1 MKAPC
6 KHSRYDYSAKQEL
19 LLFALTY
26 TYGQL
31 QLPAASVCGTIFTT
45 DTVASHKHMYGI
57 ACRVMTVSFH
67 RYGQLFFPGTGSID
81 EIGFG
86 AGKHYTLNIPFES
99 GLTDSQFWNVFQP
112 VMQKV
117 MDVYQP
123 GAVVLQCG
131 GSARHPSLHPIPSIS
146 PCMHACMLVSLHP
159 VRWVY

>member
-1 MKAPC
+1 
-6 KHSRYDYSAKQEL
+6 
-19 LLFALTY
+19 
-26 TYGQL
+26 
-31 QLPAASVCGTIFTT
+31 
-45 DTVASHKHMYGI
+45 
-57 ACRVMTVSFH
+57 MTVSFH

-131 GSARHPSLHPIPSIS
+131 GFAQPPPPPLSLSARTATPSIFL
-146 PCMHACMLVSLHP
+146 HACMCACTFGLSVVGRP
-159 VRWVY
+159 

>member
-1 MKAPC
+1 
-6 KHSRYDYSAKQEL
+6 
-19 LLFALTY
+19 
-26 TYGQL
+26 
-31 QLPAASVCGTIFTT
+31 
-45 DTVASHKHMYGI
+45 
-57 ACRVMTVSFH
+57 MTVSFH

-131 GSARHPSLHPIPSIS
+131 GSAQPHPLSLPPPSPHS
-146 PCMHACMLVSLHP
+146 LLLSSCMHADLLVSLSVLHLIVP
-159 VRWVY
+159 CVWSLVDASLYLETVTTQQGKQC